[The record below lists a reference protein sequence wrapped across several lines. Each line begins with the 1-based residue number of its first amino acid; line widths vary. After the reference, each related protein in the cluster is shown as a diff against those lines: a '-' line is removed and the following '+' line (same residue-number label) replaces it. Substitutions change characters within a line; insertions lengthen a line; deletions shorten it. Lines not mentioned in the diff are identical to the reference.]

1 MTTYT
6 TLAAPVEHRLTEKN
20 SDFLT
25 FLQPVND
32 REQALQWLQ
41 HYRERY
47 KDANHVCWAYII
59 GNTRQPLTQAF
70 SDDGE
75 PSGTAG
81 KPMLHVLTERELG
94 NTLAVVVRYFGGV
107 KLGAG
112 GLVRAYS
119 AAVSQ
124 ATALASFTTIS
135 PQRELSLS
143 LAFSDEARLRQLL
156 QQCGGEVLTQ
166 HYSQQVELSVRLPE
180 PAVTDFIEQ
189 MNNVTAGQAQILS
202 PLGTN

>member
-1 MTTYT
+1 
-6 TLAAPVEHRLTEKN
+6 
-20 SDFLT
+20 
-25 FLQPVND
+25 
-32 REQALQWLQ
+32 
-41 HYRERY
+41 
-47 KDANHVCWAYII
+47 
-59 GNTRQPLTQAF
+59 
-70 SDDGE
+70 
-75 PSGTAG
+75 
-81 KPMLHVLTERELG
+81 
-94 NTLAVVVRYFGGV
+94 
-107 KLGAG
+107 GAG

-143 LAFSDEARLRQLL
+143 LAFADEARLRQLL